1 MATFLLRVELPDRPG
16 ALGAVAS
23 RIGSVRG
30 DVVAVEV
37 VERRLGSAVDEF
49 IVELANED
57 RLPLLLTE
65 VGQVDGVSVEEIHPV
80 SDAGRDRRLD
90 AYDTAVIILQER
102 VPQDILAAL
111 ATRVRSELD
120 ALWAAVIDVEGSM
133 TIATEGR
140 PPAAP
145 WLASYVRDRR
155 PGRATLDAADGGDG
169 GNDGGVEAGSDDSD
183 ATVSADASDLGWAH
197 LVSWD
202 LVLAVGRPGWN
213 FGARELARLA
223 ALARLADARWVD
235 LAERDGRS
243 AHPSCTG

>member
-37 VERRLGSAVDEF
+37 VERRPGSAVDEF
-49 IVELANED
+49 IVELADED

-120 ALWAAVIDVEGSM
+120 ALWAAFVDVEGAM
-133 TIATEGR
+133 TIAAEGR

-145 WLASYVRDRR
+145 WLASYFRERR
-155 PGRATLDAADGGDG
+155 PGQAALDAGGDEG
-169 GNDGGVEAGSDDSD
+169 D
-183 ATVSADASDLGWAH
+183 ADAGRDEDDVVTGAAELSELGWAH
-197 LVSWD
+197 LASWD
-202 LVLAVGRPGWN
+202 LVLAVGRPGWS
-213 FGARELARLA
+213 FGTRELARLA

-235 LAERDGRS
+235 LAERDPRS